1 MIIIIEVHRKFAV
14 VFLEIYIF
22 LLVFLLLVSM
32 FHLFLQASSICLDH
46 HKYSLKCSCHNLL
59 CSFIS
64 NQAIFSICRFLDL
77 PFWCS
82 YHKSGAD
89 FFVLP
94 RSFCPYLML
103 WFLHMLFFCRGWK
116 SLAFNI
122 NSIFRFDW
130 ILHYIP
136 FLNLLC
142 LLSLAA
148 QILLI
153 KTLNEIFLSEYDLLM
168 KHFVPEQMT
177 YFEQM
182 YYNELILILTVILFW
197 ILLIYIWT
205 IGLSAVSALCFLLRY
220 LK

>member
-64 NQAIFSICRFLDL
+64 NQTIFCICRFLDL

-89 FFVLP
+89 FFVLS

-103 WFLHMLFFCRGWK
+103 WFLPMFFLQR
-116 SLAFNI
+116 I
-122 NSIFRFDW
+122 EV
-130 ILHYIP
+130 
-136 FLNLLC
+136 
-142 LLSLAA
+142 LSLWHKFDLWVWLDFA
-148 QILLI
+148 LH
-153 KTLNEIFLSEYDLLM
+153 TLFKFIMSSISSSTDFA
-168 KHFVPEQMT
+168 H
-177 YFEQM
+177 
-182 YYNELILILTVILFW
+182 
-197 ILLIYIWT
+197 
-205 IGLSAVSALCFLLRY
+205 
-220 LK
+220 